1 MMFIT
6 TLFMFGQVLMARPQ
20 LALAHSAETSAH
32 VSTPAAT
39 ISGHVVTDAET
50 PLPGVVV
57 TVQGTPHVTSTN
69 ATGDFLLPLTDTK
82 SVLVFKCQG
91 YRDQTVAV
99 SATQPLTVKMYA
111 LSRAA
116 TPGSSA
122 ASGAETGGKSEVLT
136 YSEVPPTF
144 PGGDAAYRKFVSQ
157 NAHYPETALAKGLS
171 GTVFV
176 SFVVDEEGRITD
188 AQVVRGCGNGFDE
201 EALRVIRLM
210 PWWNPGRVAGDA
222 VRVSKTMAVPFV
234 FRERP

>member
-6 TLFMFGQVLMARPQ
+6 TLFMFGQVLMGHPQ
-20 LALAHSAETSAH
+20 LALARLAESPVHAAA
-32 VSTPAAT
+32 PAAT
-39 ISGHVVTDAET
+39 ISGHVVTDAEE

-57 TVQGTPHVTSTN
+57 TVKGTPHATSTN
-69 ATGDFLLPLTDTK
+69 ATGDFLLPLPETS

-91 YRDQTVAV
+91 YRDQTVTV

-111 LSRAA
+111 FNRSAA
-116 TPGSSA
+116 PGSVGSA
-122 ASGAETGGKSEVLT
+122 GADGAGKSTVLT

-157 NAHYPETALAKGLS
+157 NAHYPEAALAKGLS

-188 AQVVRGCGNGFDE
+188 AQVARGCGNGFDE
-201 EALRVIRLM
+201 EALRIIRLM
-210 PWWNPGRVAGDA
+210 PWWNPGRNGGDA